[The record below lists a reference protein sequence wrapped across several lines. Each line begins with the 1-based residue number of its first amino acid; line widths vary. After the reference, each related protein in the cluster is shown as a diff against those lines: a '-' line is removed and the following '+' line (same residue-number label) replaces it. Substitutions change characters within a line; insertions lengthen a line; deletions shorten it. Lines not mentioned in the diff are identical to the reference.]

1 MGDDK
6 SFGKGGD
13 DTGGK
18 GQEISD
24 EEWNR
29 NKAAKEAGGGGGGKG
44 EPSDGEDTAGVGEG
58 GGKS

>member
-29 NKAAKEAGGGGGGKG
+29 NKAAKEAGGGGKG